1 MFKYSRFDFINNT
14 KKSKLIKIIV
24 NIIII
29 SFIIII
35 LSYNINT
42 KDDVKIISSNSRR
55 IINTLNN
62 YSETMSDFMVPNI
75 ENEIKNIRLSID
87 YIKNLK
93 LKEIKEQELKLEEL
107 KQKEIKEQELKLKEL
122 KQKEIINKKEKAI
135 NLIKSY
141 IPNYNSLIK
150 LVSSHVEIK
159 GYSNNDNCLKELI
172 EINNEELFNNLINI
186 DYENN
191 EVSFNY
197 LDKNEDYY
205 KNTNNIIRTHLY
217 SNYNKNNRYYNYSH
231 YLYKNYKDNIIK
243 NPI

>member
-93 LKEIKEQELKLEEL
+93 LKEIKE
-107 KQKEIKEQELKLKEL
+107 
-122 KQKEIINKKEKAI
+122 
-135 NLIKSY
+135 
-141 IPNYNSLIK
+141 
-150 LVSSHVEIK
+150 
-159 GYSNNDNCLKELI
+159 
-172 EINNEELFNNLINI
+172 
-186 DYENN
+186 
-191 EVSFNY
+191 
-197 LDKNEDYY
+197 
-205 KNTNNIIRTHLY
+205 
-217 SNYNKNNRYYNYSH
+217 
-231 YLYKNYKDNIIK
+231 
-243 NPI
+243 